1 MRLFRWSVLGVML
14 VLVLGACT
22 GTATEAPLPE
32 PQTLLKKA
40 AAEVKNAKS
49 IKIKLELTGAPSFVD
64 PPDNR
69 VAFVSANGAYVAP
82 DRVSATVTAKIVS
95 IPGQVDVIAI
105 GDDQWM
111 RNQILTAG
119 RWAKAIFSPG
129 FNAAKLVNSDQGI
142 EKALNSL
149 KDVKVLGREDIF
161 GTKMYH
167 MTSTADGADIAAL
180 TVGLIR
186 GKVVNV
192 DIYIA
197 IDTGRVDH
205 VIMVQPDTVTE
216 KEPKP
221 TTWTLELFDYDGNSK
236 IEAPIIAT
244 EQASSEATAEA
255 TSAQ

>member
-1 MRLFRWSVLGVML
+1 ML
-14 VLVLGACT
+14 VLMLGACT
-22 GTATEAPLPE
+22 GTATEAPLPDA
-32 PQTLLKKA
+32 QSLLKKS
-40 AAEVKNAKS
+40 AAEVKSAKS
-49 IKIKLELTGAPSFVD
+49 IKIKLELSGAPSFVD
-64 PPDNR
+64 PDNR
-69 VAFVSANGAYVAP
+69 VSFVSANGAYVAP
-82 DRVSATVTAKIVS
+82 DRVSATVTAKILS

-111 RNQILTAG
+111 RNQLLTAG
-119 RWAKAIFSPG
+119 RWAKAVFSPG
-129 FNAAKLVNSDQGI
+129 FNAAKLVNSDEGI

-149 KDVKVLGREDIF
+149 KEVKVIGREDVF

-167 MTSTADGADIAAL
+167 LTATADGADISAL

-221 TTWTLELFDYDGNSK
+221 TTWTLELFDYDGNAK
-236 IEAPIIAT
+236 IEAPVIPT
-244 EQASSEATAEA
+244 EQATSEATAEA